1 MDERK
6 LRSLLKSD
14 EGPKLDYK
22 LRLELWCESG
32 KKELTKDICAIA
44 NSKGGRGYIIVGIK
58 DKVKSIEGIKEE
70 EMFAEEQ
77 VQQIVSSR
85 CDPPIPINVDFIKIN
100 SKTLGVI
107 TIFDGDQK
115 PYQVRDN
122 GTFYIRRGSTT
133 DFMRKHEILK
143 AFEESL
149 DLTIETSTITRSYI
163 DLLDE
168 RLLNKYFMNKGIT
181 LTYENRSFLL
191 ESTGIINVDRESGKE
206 KCTYGGLIVF
216 SENNSLC
223 IPNNMIRIV
232 NRVNPNVNEVTIIQ
246 GSLLTMIYESEKCVK
261 NIIKNSYPIVAIIEA
276 IKNAVLYRDYSE
288 IDRVIEI
295 IISKTS
301 IVIDSP
307 GELIQKNV
315 NGKNVNYMRRN
326 MWLYEKLITLDENK
340 TIVNRG
346 SGFSKIKNSFK
357 GIGKIKLINSKSE
370 NSFKVILPG
379 VNIIK

>member
-70 EMFAEEQ
+70 EMFGEEQ